1 MSEAKR
7 RAGGPKPAP
16 GQEAM
21 MGKPPHGAGSGARL
35 AFRLYVAGS
44 APNSIRAL
52 DNFKAA
58 VAEFM
63 PDVCDLEI
71 IDILE
76 DPLRALNDGILVT
89 PTLLKVSFPA
99 VTIIGNLSDKS
110 SLLLALGWS
119 RTET

>member
-1 MSEAKR
+1 
-7 RAGGPKPAP
+7 
-16 GQEAM
+16 M